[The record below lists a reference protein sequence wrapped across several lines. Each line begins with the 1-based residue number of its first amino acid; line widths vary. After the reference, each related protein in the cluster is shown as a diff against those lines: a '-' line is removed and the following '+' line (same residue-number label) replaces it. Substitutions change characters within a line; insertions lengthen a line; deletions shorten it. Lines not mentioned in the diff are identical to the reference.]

1 MGVWRGGT
9 AGIMAKQLTNLKSK
23 APLYLADIFEGV
35 AKAGAIDSFYTGG
48 EHSDTSQHIV
58 EDVLKIQKAMSVF

>member
-1 MGVWRGGT
+1 MGVWRCGT
-9 AGIMAKQLTNLKSK
+9 VGIMAKQLTNLKSK
-23 APLYLADIFEGV
+23 ANLYLADTFEGV
-35 AKAGAIDSFYTGG
+35 AKAGANDSFYTGG